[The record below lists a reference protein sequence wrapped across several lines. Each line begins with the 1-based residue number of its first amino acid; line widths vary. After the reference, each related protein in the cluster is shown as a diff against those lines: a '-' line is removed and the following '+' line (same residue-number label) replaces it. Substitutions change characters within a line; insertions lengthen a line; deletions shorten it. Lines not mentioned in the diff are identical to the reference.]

1 MPPVPNV
8 LTTAQA
14 IIDQHALRLTT
25 APRPSP
31 LAPPWRR
38 QGMLQR
44 VLAPL
49 RALCPRRHERAH
61 RGMPLD
67 AQRQETLHERAAR
80 IDPYLY
86 IVATSG

>member
-31 LAPPWRR
+31 LIPPRHR
-38 QGMLQR
+38 PGMLMR

-49 RALCPRRHERAH
+49 RALCPRRHARAR

-67 AQRQETLHERAAR
+67 TRRQETLHERAAR